1 MIAAASQGVDVTES
15 GRDLLGSDSVGA
27 IADIARSTRD
37 AERAFAAAGIKLEK
51 QPVTQYEGTVIVA
64 STRSH
69 VSQTLRGL
77 DLTDPKVVRAVLRA
91 AAALAEIYDSLPTA
105 DKSRLVRLRHCLAA
119 DGFPL
124 DPTGDPM
131 AAIRALATIASD
143 VLPDAS
149 AIRVELAR
157 LERSLDED
165 PSLAIG
171 KAKNLIEATAKAVL
185 AQKGQPVATNVNV
198 PTLVKGAMEALGVH
212 PDQADAAKSPLIR
225 DILTDLRDIA
235 LKIGTLRN
243 KVGDG
248 HGSSAAV
255 TGIEAR
261 DSRLA
266 VRAAIAWCA
275 YMLDSLG
282 VPAEQPSAAQAGG
295 SG

>member
-1 MIAAASQGVDVTES
+1 MTQTRRALLSQ
-15 GRDLLGSDSVGA
+15 DSIGA

-37 AERAFAAAGIKLEK
+37 AERAFAAADIKLEK
-51 QPVTQYEGTVIVA
+51 QPVTRYEGAVIVA
-64 STRSH
+64 STPRH
-69 VSQTLRGL
+69 VSRTLRGL
-77 DLTDPKVVRAVLRA
+77 DLSEPKVVRAVLRA
-91 AAALAEIYDSLPTA
+91 VVALAEIYESAPSSDR
-105 DKSRLVRLRHCLAA
+105 SRLVRLRHCLAA

-131 AAIRALATIASD
+131 AAIRALDAVASD

-149 AIRVELAR
+149 AIRVELVR
-157 LERSLDED
+157 LERSLDDD

-185 AQKGQPVATNVNV
+185 AQAGQPVGTNLNV
-198 PTLVKGAMEALGVH
+198 PKLVKGAMEALGVH
-212 PDQADAAKSPLIR
+212 PDQVDVAKSPLVR
-225 DILTDLRDIA
+225 TILADVQDIA
-235 LKIGTLRN
+235 LKVGTLRN

-275 YMLDSLG
+275 YMLDSLRE
-282 VPAEQPSAAQAGG
+282 PAERSPSAHADG
-295 SG
+295 SD

>member
-1 MIAAASQGVDVTES
+1 MMSVVAQA
-15 GRDLLGSDSVGA
+15 GRPLLSNDSIGA
-27 IADIARSTRD
+27 IADIARSTGD
-37 AERAFAAAGIKLEK
+37 AERAFAAVGIKLERR
-51 QPVTQYEGTVIVA
+51 PATQHEGRLIVP
-64 STRSH
+64 STPSH
-69 VSQTLRGL
+69 VSRTLRNL
-77 DLTDPKVVRAVLRA
+77 DLGDPQVVSAVLRA
-91 AAALAEIYDSLPTA
+91 TAALAEIYELAPSA
-105 DKSRLVRLRHCLAA
+105 NKSRLVRLRHCLAA

-124 DPTGDPM
+124 DSIGDPL
-131 AAIRALATIASD
+131 AAIRALGAVAGA
-143 VLPDAS
+143 VLLDAS

-157 LERSLDED
+157 LERSLDDD

-185 AQKGQPVATNVNV
+185 AQKGQPVGSNLIV

-212 PDQADAAKSPLIR
+212 PNQADAVKSPLIR
-225 DILTDLRDIA
+225 VILDDLQDIA

-243 KVGDG
+243 KAGDG
-248 HGSSAAV
+248 HGGLTAV

-282 VPAEQPSAAQAGG
+282 ETTGPLPAGHSDG
-295 SG
+295 SD

>member
-1 MIAAASQGVDVTES
+1 MLSNNSI
-15 GRDLLGSDSVGA
+15 GA
-27 IADIARSTRD
+27 IADIARSTGD
-37 AERAFAAAGIKLEK
+37 AERAFSAVGIKLERK
-51 QPVTQYEGTVIVA
+51 PATRHEGALIVP
-64 STRSH
+64 STPSH
-69 VSQTLRGL
+69 VSRTLRGL
-77 DLTDPKVVRAVLRA
+77 DLGDPQVVSAVLRA
-91 AAALAEIYDSLPTA
+91 TATLAEIYESAPSA
-105 DKSRLVRLRHCLAA
+105 NRSRLVRLRHCLAA

-131 AAIRALATIASD
+131 AAIRALSAAASD
-143 VLPDAS
+143 ALLDAS

-157 LERSLDED
+157 LERSLDDD

-185 AQKGQPVATNVNV
+185 AQKGQLVRTNLNV
-198 PTLVKGAMEALGVH
+198 PALVKGAMEVLGVH
-212 PDQADAAKSPLIR
+212 PDQVDAVKSPLVRGIMG
-225 DILTDLRDIA
+225 DLRDIA

-248 HGSSAAV
+248 HGSSSAV

-282 VPAEQPSAAQAGG
+282 EPTAQSSADHSKS

>member
-1 MIAAASQGVDVTES
+1 MKDTKLP
-15 GRDLLGSDSVGA
+15 LLSADSIGA

-37 AERAFAAAGIKLEK
+37 AERAFSAVGITLQRK
-51 QPVTQYEGTVIVA
+51 PAMRHGDATIIP
-64 STRSH
+64 STASH
-69 VSQTLRGL
+69 VSRTLRGL
-77 DLTDPKVVRAVLRA
+77 DLDEPRVVSAVLRA
-91 AAALAEIYDSLPTA
+91 VVALAEIYESAPSA

-124 DPTGDPM
+124 DASGDPM
-131 AAIRALATIASD
+131 AAIRALGAAALD
-143 VLPDAS
+143 VLLDAS

-157 LERSLDED
+157 LERSLDGD

-185 AQKGQPVATNVNV
+185 AQKGQPVGSNQNV
-198 PTLVKGAMEALGVH
+198 PTLVKKAMEVLGVH
-212 PDQADAAKSPLIR
+212 PDQVDTATSPIVR
-225 DILTDLRDIA
+225 DILGDLRDIA

-248 HGSSAAV
+248 HGSTSAV
-255 TGIEAR
+255 TGIAAR

-275 YMLDSLG
+275 YMLDALSEPGGPL
-282 VPAEQPSAAQAGG
+282 PTPDQSDG

>member
-1 MIAAASQGVDVTES
+1 MTEG
-15 GRDLLGSDSVGA
+15 GRALLSSDSIGA

-37 AERAFAAAGIKLEK
+37 AERAFTVAGIKLER

-69 VSQTLRGL
+69 VSRTLRRL
-77 DLTDPKVVRAVLRA
+77 DLCDPKVVRAVLRA
-91 AAALAEIYDSLPTA
+91 TVALAEIYESLPTA

-131 AAIRALATIASD
+131 AAIRTLGTIAAD

-157 LERSLDED
+157 LERSLDDD

-185 AQKGQPVATNVNV
+185 AQKGQPVGTNLNV
-198 PTLVKGAMEALGVH
+198 PTLVKGAMEVLGVH
-212 PDQADAAKSPLIR
+212 PEQVDATKSPLVR
-225 DILTDLRDIA
+225 DILADLRDLA

-255 TGIEAR
+255 TGIDAR

-275 YMLDSLG
+275 YMLDSLSDPPG
-282 VPAEQPSAAQAGG
+282 RQPSAQAGA